1 MILYHG
7 SNMAIDT
14 IDLDKCRP
22 YKDFGKG
29 FYLTDIQ
36 EQAQRMAART
46 ARMFKGDPTL
56 TAFEFD
62 LKEVM
67 RASGLKVRIFEKPD
81 REWAKF
87 VMSNR
92 DINTVQPCHDY
103 DIVIGPV
110 ADDTIA
116 RLLRLYIENF
126 ISEEQLL
133 RELTFSKVTSQYF
146 FHSETIMNTNNA
158 KFLFEG
164 ISADVVRY
172 LVERN
177 DMDLQ
182 EAISVFHNSET
193 FAQLEDFSTG
203 LYIESPAYV
212 YDLLISELKNG
223 KLVQ

>member
-103 DIVIGPV
+103 DI
-110 ADDTIA
+110 
-116 RLLRLYIENF
+116 ENF

-146 FHSETIMNTNNA
+146 FHSETA
-158 KFLFEG
+158 
-164 ISADVVRY
+164 
-172 LVERN
+172 
-177 DMDLQ
+177 
-182 EAISVFHNSET
+182 
-193 FAQLEDFSTG
+193 
-203 LYIESPAYV
+203 
-212 YDLLISELKNG
+212 LKML
-223 KLVQ
+223 KRL

>member
-7 SNMAIDT
+7 SNMEIDT

-36 EQAQRMAART
+36 EQAQRIAART

-146 FHSETIMNTNNA
+146 FHSEA
-158 KFLFEG
+158 
-164 ISADVVRY
+164 
-172 LVERN
+172 
-177 DMDLQ
+177 
-182 EAISVFHNSET
+182 AIKM
-193 FAQLEDFSTG
+193 
-203 LYIESPAYV
+203 
-212 YDLLISELKNG
+212 LKR
-223 KLVQ
+223 L